1 MSVTVVVPRS
11 EPTEIRRPEGD
22 AGQAD
27 SLAQSLHS
35 ASGRYEQM
43 ADTADDLR
51 NVEGWIGR
59 SMDAYGQATGRTATE
74 HSAMSTTV
82 ERVGRSVTAYADTL
96 RDLLV
101 EWETLTATKRSLDR
115 QRQDLLDEIAR
126 TDGAS
131 EADVARLR
139 AWASSLS
146 GDYAT
151 LVADHAAHVRRVAAN
166 EENLRQA
173 FANGTSLDDALSADG
188 GASDVAAGAMGRP
201 GAPGTGASPEQTK
214 AWWDGLSEAEQEAV
228 VAAYPHLVGSA
239 DGLPASARDDAN
251 RVLLDD
257 DLATLSAQEADGTLS
272 DSERRALENAR
283 ATERALASADAFTD
297 PLTGDRPGAQLW
309 LYDPTAFNGDGRVA
323 LAIGDLDT
331 ARDVSVQIPGITTE
345 MNDVPQ
351 YGTEAANLYESAR
364 YNGDGSTVATMFWL
378 GYDAPESA
386 LDWDTVTEG
395 RAADGGA
402 RLADAVDGLRASRS
416 DDPAHMTA
424 IGHSYGS
431 TTTAYA
437 ATDHG
442 LDVDDVALIGSPGAG
457 PADTAADFSVGADHV
472 YDGRNSNDLVGAL
485 GDQGWV
491 HKPFG
496 IGLGVDPSSEDFG
509 ATRFEAESTDRNHLR
524 DIANHSRYYDHDT
537 ESLYNLGRI
546 VDGHGYDV
554 NVADHTYDPWWGP
567 VQDPEIDRDVTTDV
581 PGRSDTTGRN

>member
-1 MSVTVVVPRS
+1 MSATIVVPRS
-11 EPTEIRRPEGD
+11 EPAEIRRPEGD
-22 AGQAD
+22 AGRAD
-27 SLAQSLHS
+27 ALAQSLYS

-51 NVEGWIGR
+51 TVEGWVGR
-59 SMDAYGQATGRTATE
+59 SMDAYAEASGRIATE
-74 HSAMSTTV
+74 HAAMATTV

-96 RDLLV
+96 RDLDV

-126 TDGAS
+126 TTDAT

-139 AWASSLS
+139 SWAGSLS
-146 GDYAT
+146 AYYAS
-151 LVADHAAHVRRVAAN
+151 LVADHAAYVRRVGVN
-166 EENLRQA
+166 EDTLRQA

-188 GASDVAAGAMGRP
+188 GASDLAAGAMDRP
-201 GAPGTGASPEQTK
+201 GAPGTGASPERTK
-214 AWWDGLSEAEQEAV
+214 AWWDGLREAEQAAV

-239 DGLPASARDDAN
+239 DGLPAAARDGAN

-257 DLATLSAQEADGTLS
+257 DLATLGAQEADGTLS
-272 DSERRALENAR
+272 GTERKALENAR
-283 ATERALASADAFTD
+283 ATERALASADAYTD
-297 PLTGDRPGAQLW
+297 PLTGESPGGQLW
-309 LYDPTAFNGDGRVA
+309 LYDPTAFDGDGRVA

-331 ARDVSVQIPGITTE
+331 ARDVSLQIPGITTE
-345 MNDVPQ
+345 MSDVPQ
-351 YGTEAANLYESAR
+351 YTTEAANLYESAR

-378 GYDAPESA
+378 GYDAPEGVV
-386 LDWDTVTEG
+386 DWDTVTEG
-395 RAADGGA
+395 RAADGGR

-431 TTTAYA
+431 TTTSYA
-437 ATDHG
+437 ATDHD
-442 LDVDDVALIGSPGAG
+442 LAVDDVALIGSPGAG
-457 PADTAADFSVGADHV
+457 PAETAADFSVGADHV

-496 IGLGVDPSSEDFG
+496 LGLGVDPSSEDFG

-524 DIANHSRYYDHDT
+524 DIANHSRYYEPDS

-546 VDGHGYDV
+546 VDGHGSDV
-554 NVADHTYDPWWGP
+554 NVARHTYDPWWGP
-567 VQDPEIDRDVTTDV
+567 VMDPEIDREVTSDV
-581 PGRSDTTGRN
+581 PGRSDTTARN